1 MDELIEQIAD
11 ALHTRSTLPAFP
23 ESLTVAEAYEI
34 QHRVVANIDD
44 DSMIGLKAG
53 LTTAGS
59 QELFGVPHPILG
71 RLFAS
76 GRLFSG
82 STLPTIPSRF
92 LECEIG
98 ICLNESGNPS
108 SVCPV
113 IELPR
118 IAFRLATD
126 TTGPNLIAS
135 NVAADRYILGAC
147 VESPTSFVGRSV
159 ELKRDGKTL
168 YQAKLTEPLG
178 GPLESLAWMLK
189 ESQTRGISIPN
200 EALMLTG
207 ACGGIHQA
215 SPGSYVADYGKLGSV
230 EFEITDD

>member
-11 ALHTRSTLPAFP
+11 ALRTRSTLPEFP
-23 ESLTVAEAYEI
+23 ESLTIAEAYEI
-34 QHRVVANIDD
+34 QHRVVAKFEG

-53 LTTAGS
+53 LTSAGS
-59 QELFGVPHPILG
+59 QESIGVPHPILG

-82 STLPTIPSRF
+82 TTLPTIPGRF

-98 ICLNESGNPS
+98 ICLDESGNPS

-118 IAFRLATD
+118 IAFRISTD

-147 VESPTSFVGRSV
+147 VESPKSFVGRSV
-159 ELKRDGKTL
+159 KLKRDGKKL
-168 YQAKLTEPLG
+168 YQANLTEPLG
-178 GPLESLAWMLK
+178 GPWESLAWMLN
-189 ESQTRGISIPN
+189 ESRSLGYSIPN

-207 ACGGIHQA
+207 ACGGIHPA
-215 SPGSYVADYGKLGSV
+215 SPGSYVADYGNLGCV
-230 EFEITDD
+230 AFEITDD

>member
-1 MDELIEQIAD
+1 MDELIEQIVD
-11 ALHTRSTLPAFP
+11 ALQTRSTLPEFP
-23 ESLTVAEAYEI
+23 KSLTVAEAYEI
-34 QHRVVANIDD
+34 QYRVVANIEG
-44 DSMIGLKAG
+44 DSIIGLKAG
-53 LTTAGS
+53 LTSAAS
-59 QELFGVPHPILG
+59 QESFRVPHPILG
-71 RLFAS
+71 RLCVS
-76 GRLFSG
+76 GQLFSG
-82 STLPTIPSRF
+82 TTLPTIPGRF

-118 IAFRLATD
+118 IAFGLPTD
-126 TTGPNLIAS
+126 VTGPNLIAC
-135 NVAADRYILGAC
+135 NVAADRYVLGDC
-147 VESPTSFVGRSV
+147 VESPTSFADRSV

-178 GPLESLAWMLK
+178 GPLESLAWMLN
-189 ESQTRGISIPN
+189 ESQSRRFSIPN

-207 ACGGIHQA
+207 ACGGIHPA
-215 SPGSYVADYGKLGSV
+215 SPGSYVADYGSLGSV

>member
-11 ALHTRSTLPAFP
+11 ALQTRSTLPEFP

-34 QHRVVANIDD
+34 QNRVVAKFED
-44 DSMIGLKAG
+44 DSIIGLKAG
-53 LTTAGS
+53 LTSAGS
-59 QELFGVPHPILG
+59 QESIGVPHPILG

-82 STLPTIPSRF
+82 TTLPIIPDRF

-98 ICLNESGNPS
+98 ICLDESGDPS

-118 IAFRLATD
+118 IAFGLSAEV
-126 TTGPNLIAS
+126 TGPNLIAC
-135 NVAADRYILGAC
+135 NVAADSYILGDC
-147 VESPTSFVGRSV
+147 VESPTSFDDRSV

-178 GPLESLAWMLK
+178 GPSESLAWMIN
-189 ESQTRGISIPN
+189 ESQSRRFSIPN

-207 ACGGIHQA
+207 ACGGIHPA
-215 SPGSYVADYGKLGSV
+215 SPGSYVADYGSLGSV